1 MKFKILYFLFFA
13 GITVLSA
20 SDEIL
25 LQSFTTSIEK
35 QNSDVRRN
43 LALAV
48 EKLDGVR
55 IEPNSVLSF
64 NDILLE

>member
-13 GITVLSA
+13 GISVLSA

-55 IEPNSVLSF
+55 IEPNIVLA
-64 NDILLE
+64 